1 MNWKMLILFFFCV
14 NSTIT
19 HAETLSKQGSL
30 FLRGIVPVKN
40 TITLVE
46 NRQGDLVPT
55 LQSNSPAGVANTIHL
70 KTFRAPASL
79 GNYEKVI
86 IESH

>member
-1 MNWKMLILFFFCV
+1 MNWKMLILFTFCLS
-14 NSTIT
+14 STAT

-30 FLRGIVPVKN
+30 FLRGVVPVKN
-40 TITLVE
+40 TVTLVE
-46 NRQGDLVPT
+46 NRDGNLIPT
-55 LQSNSPAGVANTIHL
+55 LQSNSPLGVTNTIRL
-70 KTFRAPASL
+70 KTSRAPASM